1 MKKIKNKINL
11 LIIPKE
17 KILGIVVLI
26 HIILII
32 VFSFNYS
39 FKDKEKIITIPVNLI
54 ELPPPPKK
62 VDPPT
67 FFSENAIRA
76 TKKEIKKKS
85 IKKKIVKKVVKKEIK
100 KVNKKPKEKKADKT
114 PKKKEV
120 KENPDDKKIYK
131 TAKEIEKQRKAYE
144 KYLKDKL
151 AYDKKIALIY
161 KKRKDMYLAKVSSEI
176 ENLWIQP
183 HVSELNNKKPEV
195 TLSLT
200 IAKNGSV
207 TAATISKKSNNK
219 RMNQSVSGLIKKLKL
234 HKFSQPDKSLTF
246 QIILEIK

>member
-1 MKKIKNKINL
+1 MNLDETFSIKR
-11 LIIPKE
+11 
-17 KILGIVVLI
+17 ILGIVILI

-32 VFSFNYS
+32 VFSLNYS
-39 FKDKEKIITIPVNLI
+39 FKDKEKIVTIPVNLI

-76 TKKEIKKKS
+76 TKKQIKKKKIIKKKV
-85 IKKKIVKKVVKKEIK
+85 IKKKIVKTIDKKT
-100 KVNKKPKEKKADKT
+100 KEKKPEKS

-120 KENPDDKKIYK
+120 KEKQDDKKIYK
-131 TAKEIEKQRKAYE
+131 TAEEIEKQRKAYE

-161 KKRKDMYLAKVSSEI
+161 KKRKDIYLAKVSSKI
-176 ENLWIQP
+176 ESLWIQP

-207 TAATISKKSNNK
+207 TDATISKQSDNK
-219 RMNQSVSGLIKKLKL
+219 RMNQSISGLIKKLKVY
-234 HKFSQPDKSLTF
+234 KFDQPDKALTF